1 MLRAS
6 VDEFT
11 LVLQAPRDQ
20 KLELEDAEDWDSL
33 ANRLIIE
40 FENKA
45 KFVSILGSK
54 MQAEKCPAG
63 YVQGFCYG
71 RHNFYVVVAYNKTAY
86 NMGIVIKFSAEALHY
101 YLAKS
106 KQEIY
111 DFLQNVESDMYSM
124 RLSRIDFDIDFIDE
138 VFTVNSLYEKI
149 KSKKVEV
156 FLQKQQKEKVIFSKR
171 NLRYRG
177 FMDEGKI
184 QTIYL
189 NSPLSSVNCRIYN
202 KRLEEIKLRKPEMKF
217 ALSHSW
223 IRFEAVFKNEYAHTY
238 FRNKDD
244 EKKEIYQAAKNTGD
258 STLMEIFKV
267 GKDTGNSA
275 STQKEETQKF
285 FFKNADGTTSVYTK
299 KMLDALKSNDFQLL
313 GQMPQDNDLNKLF
326 EYVLENSGTISTLYK
341 IKTLW
346 GVDALA
352 YAVSYINHYV
362 SDWDA
367 NQNCIEWLKKHANDT
382 KETYPNFSD
391 FIAEFE

>member
-11 LVLQAPRDQ
+11 LVLQAPRNQ
-20 KLELEDAEDWDSL
+20 KLDLEDAEDWDNL

-223 IRFEAVFKNEYAHTY
+223 IRFEAVFKNEYAHNLTAELL
-238 FRNKDD
+238 KI
-244 EKKEIYQAAKNTGD
+244 K
-258 STLMEIFKV
+258 
-267 GKDTGNSA
+267 
-275 STQKEETQKF
+275 TQRELYDLILTCWTQKF
-285 FFKNADGTTSVYTK
+285 FFKNTDGTTSVYTK
-299 KMLDALKSNDFQLL
+299 KMLDALKSNDFQLF

>member
-223 IRFEAVFKNEYAHTY
+223 IRFEAVFKNEYAHNLTAELL
-238 FRNKDD
+238 KI
-244 EKKEIYQAAKNTGD
+244 K
-258 STLMEIFKV
+258 
-267 GKDTGNSA
+267 
-275 STQKEETQKF
+275 TQRELYDLILTCWTQKF
-285 FFKNADGTTSVYTK
+285 FFKNTDGTTSVYTK
-299 KMLDALKSNDFQLL
+299 KMLDALKSNDFQLF

>member
-223 IRFEAVFKNEYAHTY
+223 IRFEAVFKNEYAHNLTAELL
-238 FRNKDD
+238 KI
-244 EKKEIYQAAKNTGD
+244 K
-258 STLMEIFKV
+258 
-267 GKDTGNSA
+267 
-275 STQKEETQKF
+275 TQRELYDLILTCWTQKF

-313 GQMPQDNDLNKLF
+313 GQMPQDNDLNKLL